1 MPVSPKTLVSSL
13 EDLYNLRAFYSKS
26 IILSYIN
33 INSIRNKL
41 DDLKLLLGK
50 SLDIICI
57 SETKLDETFP
67 TVQFAIKGFCKPYRL
82 DVTSKSGGLLLYVKA
97 NLPSKLIRFYNFLNE
112 IQCIPIELNIS
123 TKMYVLLSG
132 YRPPNQNI
140 NFFLDE
146 LSEAL
151 DIYSKHYENICIFGD
166 FNATSENN
174 HMINFMSNQCLSNQI
189 KGRTC
194 FKSVNG
200 STTDL
205 FLTTN
210 KYLFQKTNSLETGI
224 SDHHHL
230 IATVLKTTYGRFPPK
245 LLTYRSYEHSWND
258 SLKNKFK
265 SEAHAIQSG
274 DTGSLETVIIKSLNT
289 VAPFKKRI
297 VRGSNKPHITSLI
310 RKEIMIRSR
319 LKNKANKSG
328 KEEDL
333 KAYKKQRN
341 RVLKLNRKAKKIL
354 LKSCIFTNDKMKNK
368 NFWKL
373 CKPFLQRRV
382 RNTTKILR

>member
-13 EDLYNLRAFYSKS
+13 EHLYNLRAFYPKN

-33 INSIRNKL
+33 VNSIRNKL
-41 DDLKLLLGK
+41 DDLKRLGK
-50 SLDIICI
+50 SLDIMCI

-67 TVQFAIKGFCKPYRL
+67 TVQFEIEGFSKPYRR
-82 DVTSKSGGLLLYVKA
+82 DVTSNSGGLLFYVKA
-97 NLPSKLIRFYNFLNE
+97 NLPSKLIRFYNFPNE
-112 IQCIPIELNIS
+112 IQCFPKELNIS
-123 TKMYVLLSG
+123 TKKYALLSVH
-132 YRPPNQNI
+132 RPPNQNI
-140 NFFLDE
+140 NFFPDK

-151 DIYSKHYENICIFGD
+151 DIYSKHYENIRIFGD
-166 FNATSENN
+166 FNATPENN
-174 HMINFMSNQCLSNQI
+174 HMINFMSNQCLSNLI
-189 KGRTC
+189 KGPT

-200 STTDL
+200 STIDL
-205 FLTTN
+205 FLRTN
-210 KYLFQKTNSLETGI
+210 TYQFQKANSFETGI

-230 IATVLKTTYGRFPPK
+230 IATVLKITYERFPPK

-265 SEAHAIQSG
+265 SEAYAIQSG
-274 DTGSLETVIIKSLNT
+274 DIGSLKTVIVKSLNT

-297 VRGSNKPHITSLI
+297 VRGNNKPHITSLI
-310 RKEIMIRSR
+310 RKEIMTRSR

-341 RVLKLNRKAKKIL
+341 LVLKLNRKAKKNFL
-354 LKSCIFTNDKMKNK
+354 ESCISTNDRMENK

-373 CKPFLQRRV
+373 CKFD
-382 RNTTKILR
+382 

>member
-13 EDLYNLRAFYSKS
+13 EDLYNLRPFYPKN

-33 INSIRNKL
+33 VNSIRNKL
-41 DDLKLLLGK
+41 DDLKLLLEK

-67 TVQFAIKGFCKPYRL
+67 TVQFAIGFSKPYRL
-82 DVTSKSGGLLLYVKA
+82 DVTSNSGGLLFCVKT
-97 NLPSKLIRFYNFLNE
+97 NLPARLIRFYDFPNE

-123 TKMYVLLSG
+123 TKKYALLSV
-132 YRPPNQNI
+132 YRQPNQNI
-140 NFFLDE
+140 NFFPDK

-151 DIYSKHYENICIFGD
+151 DIYSKHHENICIFGD
-166 FNATSENN
+166 FNATPENN
-174 HMINFMSNQCLSNQI
+174 HMINFMSNKCLSNLI
-189 KGRTC
+189 KGPTC

-200 STTDL
+200 STINL

-210 KYLFQKTNSLETGI
+210 KYLFQKTNSFETGI

-230 IATVLKTTYGRFPPK
+230 IATVLKTTYERFPPK

-258 SLKNKFK
+258 SLKNRFK
-265 SEAHAIQSG
+265 SEAYAIQSG
-274 DTGSLETVIIKSLNT
+274 EIGSLKTVIIKSLNT

-297 VRGSNKPHITSLI
+297 VRRNNKPHITSLI

-333 KAYKKQRN
+333 KAYKKN
-341 RVLKLNRKAKKIL
+341 EI
-354 LKSCIFTNDKMKNK
+354 
-368 NFWKL
+368 
-373 CKPFLQRRV
+373 
-382 RNTTKILR
+382 